1 LKSLADESFLSD
13 DLLRQLMSVGE
24 VDLLVGI
31 LSHSSAKTMRQAAR
45 AVENSLQQNF
55 VRQRMAIISV
65 DGGTEDSNAAE
76 PFSNGES
83 NKSSHSK
90 GLSSLRTIHRISAGF
105 NTAPSA
111 GLALR
116 TILSSSDLLRAKAC
130 AIVSPATSSMSPEWI
145 ANLLRPALRDNYDF
159 VAPLY
164 SRPKFQ
170 GLLARNLLY
179 PMTRA
184 LFGRRIRELYSD
196 EWGFSNKLGAYCLNQ
211 DVWHEEPVRSRPEAW
226 MGISALTSD
235 FRCCQVFLGE
245 KPQPPPGSGP
255 DIVEAL
261 RQTVGSLFWCLETH
275 QSEWLGR
282 NGSEPVPTFGPD
294 HAITTE
300 PADLDRGRMFEM
312 FQSGV
317 KQLEPILNSI
327 LSPETHANVQTIA
340 ALDQQ
345 SFRFGTDLWVKM
357 LYDFA
362 ASYHRS
368 VINRDH
374 LVQALVPLYRGKI
387 CSFLI
392 EHSDSSPAEM
402 EADCEN
408 LCLEFESQKPYL
420 IDKWKAGVEVKT

>member
-1 LKSLADESFLSD
+1 LADETFLSD

-31 LSHSSAKTMRQAAR
+31 LSHNSASTMRTAAR
-45 AVENSLQQNF
+45 LIEHSLQVNF

-65 DGGTEDSNAAE
+65 DGGAVEDGGVDSSGSDGGAK
-76 PFSNGES
+76 NGP
-83 NKSSHSK
+83 SK
-90 GLSSLRTIHRISAGF
+90 GLSSLRTIHRIAAGF
-105 NTAPSA
+105 NSAPSA

-116 TILSSSDLLRAKAC
+116 TFLSSADLLRAKAC
-130 AIVSPATSSMSPEWI
+130 AVVSPATASTAPDWI

-159 VAPLY
+159 VAPMY
-164 SRPKFQ
+164 SRHKFQ

-196 EWGFSNKLGAYCLNQ
+196 EWAFSSKLGSFCLGQ
-211 DVWHEEPVRSRPEAW
+211 EVWNEEPVRTRPEAW
-226 MGISALTSD
+226 MGISAMASD

-245 KPQPPPGSGP
+245 KPQPPAGSGP

-261 RQTVGSLFWCLETH
+261 RQTVGSLFWCLETR
-275 QSEWLGR
+275 QNEWLGR
-282 NGSEPVPTFGPD
+282 DGSEPVPTFGPD
-294 HAITTE
+294 HAVTTE
-300 PADLDRGRMFEM
+300 SSDLDLGHIFEM
-312 FQSGV
+312 FKSGV
-317 KQLEPILNSI
+317 KQLEPVLNSI
-327 LSPETHANVQTIA
+327 LSSETHTNVQTIA
-340 ALDQQ
+340 QLDQQ
-345 SFRFGTDLWVKM
+345 GFRFGTDLWVKV

-392 EHSDSSPAEM
+392 EHANSAPADM
-402 EADCEN
+402 EADSET
-408 LCLEFESQKPYL
+408 LCMEFERQKPYL
-420 IDKWKAGVEVKT
+420 IEKWKAGVEVKS

>member
-1 LKSLADESFLSD
+1 LADETFLSD

-31 LSHSSAKTMRQAAR
+31 LSHNSAGTMRTAAR
-45 AVENSLQQNF
+45 LIEHSLQVNF

-65 DGGTEDSNAAE
+65 AGGAVDDGADSSSSDGAAK
-76 PFSNGES
+76 NGPA
-83 NKSSHSK
+83 K

-105 NTAPSA
+105 TSAPSA

-116 TILSSSDLLRAKAC
+116 TILSSADLLRAKAC
-130 AIVSPATSSMSPEWI
+130 AVVSPATASTAPDWI

-159 VAPLY
+159 VAPMY
-164 SRPKFQ
+164 SRHKFE

-196 EWGFSNKLGAYCLNQ
+196 EWAFSSKLGSFCLGQ
-211 DVWHEEPVRSRPEAW
+211 EVWNEEPVRSRPEAW
-226 MGISALTSD
+226 MGISAMTSD

-245 KPQPPPGSGP
+245 KPQPPAGSGP

-261 RQTVGSLFWCLETH
+261 RQTVGSLFWCLETR
-275 QSEWLGR
+275 QNDWLGR
-282 NGSEPVPTFGPD
+282 DGSEPIPTFGPE
-294 HAITTE
+294 HAVTTE
-300 PADLDRGRMFEM
+300 ASDLDLGHMFEM
-312 FQSGV
+312 FKSGV
-317 KQLEPILNSI
+317 KQLEPVLNSI
-327 LSPETHANVQTIA
+327 LSSETHSNVQTIA
-340 ALDQQ
+340 QLNQHG
-345 SFRFGTDLWVKM
+345 FRFGTDLWVKV

-392 EHSDSSPAEM
+392 EHANSSPTDM
-402 EADCEN
+402 ETDSET
-408 LCLEFESQKPYL
+408 LCAEFERQKPYL
-420 IDKWKAGVEVKT
+420 VEKWKAGAEVKS

>member
-1 LKSLADESFLSD
+1 
-13 DLLRQLMSVGE
+13 MSVGE
-24 VDLLVGI
+24 VDVLVGI
-31 LSHSSAKTMRQAAR
+31 LSHSSAAIMRTAAR
-45 AVENSLQQNF
+45 LIEHSLQVNF

-65 DGGTEDSNAAE
+65 DGGSVEDGATAA
-76 PFSNGES
+76 PANDGGTDK
-83 NKSSHSK
+83 NSK
-90 GLSSLRTIHRISAGF
+90 GLTSLRTIHRITAGF
-105 NTAPSA
+105 NSAPSA

-130 AIVSPATSSMSPEWI
+130 AVVSPATASTAPDWI

-159 VAPLY
+159 VAPMY
-164 SRPKFQ
+164 SRHKFQ

-196 EWGFSNKLGAYCLNQ
+196 EWAFSSKLGSFCLNQ
-211 DVWHEEPVRSRPEAW
+211 EVWNEEPVRSRPEAW
-226 MGISALTSD
+226 MGISAMTSD

-245 KPQPPPGSGP
+245 KPLAPAGSGP

-261 RQTVGSLFWCLETH
+261 RQTVGSLFWCMERR
-275 QSEWLGR
+275 QNEWLGR
-282 NGSEPVPTFGPD
+282 DSSEPVPTFGPD
-294 HAITTE
+294 HAVTTE
-300 PADLDRGRMFEM
+300 SSDLDLGHMFEM
-312 FQSGV
+312 FKSGV
-317 KQLEPILNSI
+317 KQLEPVLNSI
-327 LSPETHANVQTIA
+327 LSPETHANMQTIA
-340 ALDQQ
+340 QLNQPG
-345 SFRFGTDLWVKM
+345 FRFGTDLWVKV

-392 EHSDSSPAEM
+392 EHSNSSPADM
-402 EADCEN
+402 EADSEN
-408 LCLEFESQKPYL
+408 LCTEFERQKPYL
-420 IDKWKAGVEVKT
+420 VEKWKAGVEVKS